1 MNTDTLSHRHFT
13 LIAGV
18 SNIRYFFAHIHNI
31 DYNISKSSCHDFL
44 KELVNK
50 ELGKLRFE
58 TAEFNPTKS
67 RNVSFITGKV
77 NITVAGLR
85 LYGVVADILPTICQF
100 IPLFFC
106 ATN

>member
-1 MNTDTLSHRHFT
+1 MTLT
-13 LIAGV
+13 GGV
-18 SNIRYFFAHIHNI
+18 SNIRYFFAHID

-44 KELVNK
+44 KEIFNK
-50 ELGKLRFE
+50 ELGRFRFE
-58 TAEFNPTKS
+58 TPEFNPTKS
-67 RNVSFITGKV
+67 RNVSSIMGKA
-77 NITVAGLR
+77 NIAVAGLG